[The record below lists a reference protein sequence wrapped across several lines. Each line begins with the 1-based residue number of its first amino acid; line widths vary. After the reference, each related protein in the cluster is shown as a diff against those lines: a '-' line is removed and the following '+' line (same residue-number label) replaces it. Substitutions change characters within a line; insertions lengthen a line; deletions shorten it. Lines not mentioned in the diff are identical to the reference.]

1 LNNAEKAALE
11 AFLIT
16 LSGIEVYTAEQWSDP
31 FDENGNLDLIG
42 GTTNI
47 EGIIDSVSK
56 TKVYPNPF
64 QDYFIIESDLERFQ
78 VEFYNLNGSMVK
90 QITASSGE
98 RINSADLPNGIYL
111 LRITWANVKVQTFKV
126 MKY

>member
-1 LNNAEKAALE
+1 L
-11 AFLIT
+11 
-16 LSGIEVYTAEQWSDP
+16 
-31 FDENGNLDLIG
+31 
-42 GTTNI
+42 
-47 EGIIDSVSK
+47 
-56 TKVYPNPF
+56 
-64 QDYFIIESDLERFQ
+64 QDYFIIVSYWERFH

-98 RINSADLPNGIYL
+98 RINSADLTNGIYL